1 LIGRGRLLLTVML
14 TLWLAPCVGRS
25 GALIE
30 FANVT
35 QYAKPAQLFGYLARP
50 DGSDR
55 SPGVIILHGCQGF
68 SSSTAGV
75 ADSLKNLGYVG
86 LAVDSLGPRGI
97 ADACGQLFIDQALDA
112 YAALKFLSQQPF
124 VDRSRIALLGR
135 SMGGSSA
142 LMAVERGAIERRFP
156 ERFAAAIAYYPS
168 CRGYSPT
175 LIVPTMILI
184 GEADDSNPAEACRG
198 MTALPHRE
206 GARLDLTVYPGAYHA
221 FDVREFQPGMHVRGH
236 WFEYNEPAAT
246 DAWEKVRAF
255 LAVHLRD
262 AAADLPQSR

>member
-1 LIGRGRLLLTVML
+1 LIGGGRLLLTIVL
-14 TLWLAPCVGRS
+14 ALWRAPSAGRS
-25 GALIE
+25 GTLIE

-35 QYAKPAQLFGYLARP
+35 EHANPTQLFGYLARP
-50 DGSDR
+50 DGSDP
-55 SPGVIILHGCQGF
+55 SPAVIILHGCQGF

-142 LMAVERGAIERRFP
+142 LTAVERGSIERRFP

-168 CRGYSPT
+168 CRGYLPT
-175 LIVPTMILI
+175 WIAPTMILI
-184 GEADDSNPAEACRG
+184 GEADDLNPAEACRG

-206 GARLDLTVYPGAYHA
+206 GAQLDLTVYPGAYHA
-221 FDVREFQPGMHVRGH
+221 FDVREFQPGIHVRGH

-255 LAVHLRD
+255 LAAHLRGMTVD
-262 AAADLPQSR
+262 QPGSR